1 MLTCRLLADGKLS
14 KKTKVTHDIVLKLF
28 FPLFIIESPSQG
40 LSTFLVQIVH
50 GQSATTTK

>member
-50 GQSATTTK
+50 GKSATTTK